1 MGMKA
6 VIKKLTVEENGVE
19 TANITF
25 DSFCTV
31 LNSVGNETILEI
43 IKLLTGIEATEKSF
57 VTVRF
62 IAEVELVENYY
73 ITGYKQKNSKNWI
86 LSVSK
91 NNSDGDFSN
100 EYFSIVKKSAEESF
114 VTNFEDKSKQNYPLR
129 LAFYKDCKY
138 YFKGRFSEMTNG
150 VGVTRSFQA
159 FLSSF
164 IKDFEP
170 EQINK
175 EKDLWLNLKETGEF
189 VVTKCE
195 AGEEITDFSEDDFLK
210 YNLLC
215 FMNLVEFWDEFN
227 EIRNINTIKTPV
239 VIKLP
244 DSCDFA
250 LDYYIARTRKI
261 NKQILFL

>member
-1 MGMKA
+1 
-6 VIKKLTVEENGVE
+6 
-19 TANITF
+19 
-25 DSFCTV
+25 
-31 LNSVGNETILEI
+31 
-43 IKLLTGIEATEKSF
+43 
-57 VTVRF
+57 
-62 IAEVELVENYY
+62 
-73 ITGYKQKNSKNWI
+73 
-86 LSVSK
+86 
-91 NNSDGDFSN
+91 
-100 EYFSIVKKSAEESF
+100 
-114 VTNFEDKSKQNYPLR
+114 
-129 LAFYKDCKY
+129 
-138 YFKGRFSEMTNG
+138 MTNG

-170 EQINK
+170 EQINQ
-175 EKDLWLNLKETGEF
+175 EKDLWLCLKETGEF
-189 VVTKCE
+189 VVTKGK

-250 LDYYIARTRKI
+250 LDYYIARTWKM
-261 NKQILFL
+261 NKQILFF